1 MPVCKI
7 RKTDI
12 LTLPQLRH
20 VSIIKGIPMANRI
33 TPEAQ
38 LMIGIFEFA
47 KNIVTIA
54 LGIVL
59 GGYLILRI
67 AEYRAHDMLMQFRA
81 NLQSSTPHKPPAGI
95 RPMPMK

>member
-1 MPVCKI
+1 MPPRV
-7 RKTDI
+7 
-12 LTLPQLRH
+12 
-20 VSIIKGIPMANRI
+20 

-38 LMIGIFEFA
+38 LMIGLFTFA

-67 AEYRAHDMLMQFRA
+67 AEYRAKDMMAKFQESV
-81 NLQSSTPHKPPAGI
+81 QSAPRNPAGV
-95 RPMPMK
+95 RPARHIPAQ